1 MRMSHYFLSL
11 AVLAV
16 GGLLATAL
24 AGVAGWDLHLWI
36 ALPTAIVVVGLHSLV
51 ILFVLIGG
59 RLLREAINNC
69 GLDPG
74 FLARNNAYF
83 KSVSGLFLTIG
94 GALSIVAA
102 GVLGY
107 AERAF
112 SIPPEVHLLVGIG
125 AAVITLLALPRE
137 YRALRTVEALLDE
150 TRETLAAEDL
160 NRAAEGLGPV
170 DEGHVPYRDSQS
182 HIGLFL
188 VIAPV
193 LVYLYRAL
201 IVWRGRFDRV
211 DVHPWLEISIVG
223 LVIWWLGRRKGEGD
237 ASGESGTAAGSNPTE

>member
-16 GGLLATAL
+16 VGLLASAL

-36 ALPTAIVVVGLHSLV
+36 ALPTAIVVVGMHSLV

-59 RLLREAINNC
+59 RLLREGIQNC

-74 FLARNNAYF
+74 FLQRNNAYF
-83 KSVSGLFLTIG
+83 KRLSGLFLTIG
-94 GALSIVAA
+94 GAFSIVAA

-112 SIPPEVHLLVGIG
+112 SLPPEVHLLAGLG
-125 AAVITLLALPRE
+125 AAALTFVAIPNE
-137 YRALRTVEALLDE
+137 YAALRTVEGLLDE
-150 TRETLAAEDL
+150 TRETLAEEDRK
-160 NRAAEGLGPV
+160 RAAQGLGPV
-170 DEGHVPYRDSQS
+170 DEAHVPYRDSQA

-188 VIAPV
+188 VIAPL

-201 IVWRGRFDRV
+201 IVWRGRFERV
-211 DVHPWLEISIVG
+211 DVHPWLEISLVG
-223 LVIWWLGRRKGEGD
+223 LVVWWLGRRKGQ
-237 ASGESGTAAGSNPTE
+237 GTAPASSEPE